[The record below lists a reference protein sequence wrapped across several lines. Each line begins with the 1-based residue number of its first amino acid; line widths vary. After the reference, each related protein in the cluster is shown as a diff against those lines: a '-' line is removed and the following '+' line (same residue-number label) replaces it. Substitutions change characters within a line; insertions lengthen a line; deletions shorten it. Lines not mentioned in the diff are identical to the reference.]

1 MACFF
6 YCNDCFESIMKT
18 LLKIRWSQDWLLN
31 HNVQWA
37 LQSVDMYALKQMLS
51 RQRHCTEIYLVF
63 CCQII
68 EVQLKCYAAY
78 ASNIRFFCGKY
89 RDFPVP
95 EERRYERVL
104 YSEMQCWYHW
114 RHIYMLSAVSLC
126 HQLSAERGGGGRAA
140 LWCVCVCVSHFHIH
154 WMKPK
159 IP

>member
-1 MACFF
+1 
-6 YCNDCFESIMKT
+6 MKT

-31 HNVQWA
+31 HNVRWA
-37 LQSVDMYALKQMLS
+37 LQSVDIYALKQMLS
-51 RQRHCTEIYLVF
+51 RQRHCTEICLVF

-78 ASNIRFFCGKY
+78 ASSDFFCGKY

-126 HQLSAERGGGGRAA
+126 HQLSAEGRGGGWEQ
-140 LWCVCVCVSHFHIH
+140 LFDVCVSHFHILEWNLKYH
-154 WMKPK
+154 NLRTPG
-159 IP
+159 